1 MVLTLTIEIISR
13 ERAAPGARL
22 SEFGKTAPSGMSQKR
37 AREDD
42 AMKEKKDFDFIVI
55 GAGAAGCLLASRLSK
70 DPAVRVA
77 LIEAGPSDLD
87 FPVSVKTTLPIGNVF
102 LLPDAR
108 YNWQH
113 VYSGGPEV
121 NGRQIP
127 CPRGKLLGGCTSV
140 NGTVYMRGHPTDYDE
155 WAALG
160 NEGWGYQDVLA
171 YYKRHENYV
180 GQASGLHGSGGELD
194 VRKPRESNRLAHA
207 LIEAAIEGG
216 HQRND
221 DFNGARQDGFG
232 IFDLNQ
238 RGGVR
243 LSSSR
248 AFLHPVVRRSNL
260 RVFANTLVERINLQG
275 SRVAGVTIRRE
286 GKKEALV
293 ASAEVVLAAGTINS
307 PQLMM
312 LSGLGPADM
321 LRRHGIRVVED
332 LPGVGANLQD
342 HPTVSVAM
350 SNPGAESY
358 ALSWRTAPRI
368 AAAPLRYLFARSGML
383 ASNAAEAGGF
393 LHSREGLTRP
403 DLQMTFMVG
412 LKDNPRTLPRRHG
425 FVLHVAVLR
434 PATRGLLELA
444 SADPAARP
452 VINPHFLEDRADVDA
467 LIAGLKSARHI
478 LSMPAMA
485 RYSGA
490 ELSPGPGVKSDAE
503 LEAFIRAN
511 LATTYHPVGTCKM
524 GPRQDPMAVVDSR
537 LRVHGIS
544 GLRVADA
551 SIMPNIIGGNTSA
564 PSMMIGERA
573 AEFIVQDSNG
583 SSEGASRK
591 IPSGTAY
598 A

>member
-1 MVLTLTIEIISR
+1 MIAQDRT
-13 ERAAPGARL
+13 
-22 SEFGKTAPSGMSQKR
+22 
-37 AREDD
+37 
-42 AMKEKKDFDFIVI
+42 DFDFIVI
-55 GAGAAGCLLASRLSK
+55 GAGAAGCLLANRLSK
-70 DPAVRVA
+70 DPAARVA
-77 LIEAGPSDLD
+77 LIEAGPSDRH
-87 FPVSVKTTLPIGNVF
+87 FPVNVKTTLPIGNVF
-102 LLPDAR
+102 LLPHAR

-127 CPRGKLLGGCTSV
+127 CPRGKLFGGCTSV

-155 WAALG
+155 WGALG
-160 NEGWGYQDVLA
+160 NEGWDHQNVLA
-171 YYKRHENYV
+171 HYKRHENYV
-180 GQASGLHGSGGELD
+180 GEASNFHGAGGELD
-194 VRKPRESNRLAHA
+194 VQKPRESNPLAHA
-207 LIEAAIEGG
+207 LIAAAIEAG

-221 DFNGARQDGFG
+221 DFNGERQDGFG

-238 RGGVR
+238 RNGVR

-248 AFLHPVVRRSNL
+248 AFLHPALGRNNL
-260 RVFANTLVERINLQG
+260 RVFADTLVERVNLQG
-275 SRVAGVTIRRE
+275 SRATGITIRRE
-286 GKKEALV
+286 GKKQVLA
-293 ASAEVVLAAGTINS
+293 ASTEIILAAGTVNS
-307 PQLMM
+307 PQLLM
-312 LSGLGPADM
+312 LSGIGPADM
-321 LRRHGIRVVED
+321 LRRQGIDVVED

-358 ALSWRTAPRI
+358 ALSWRTAPR
-368 AAAPLRYLFARSGML
+368 AALAPLRYLFGRSGML

-393 LHSREGLTRP
+393 LHSRAGLARP

-434 PATRGLLELA
+434 PATRGRLELA

-452 VINPHFLEDRADVDA
+452 VMHPCFLGDRADVEA
-467 LIAGLKSARHI
+467 LISGLKQARHI
-478 LSMPAMA
+478 ISQPALT

-490 ELSPGPGVKSDAE
+490 ELSPGPAVKSNAE

-511 LATTYHPVGTCKM
+511 VATTYHPVGTCKM
-524 GPRQDPMAVVDSR
+524 GPQRDPMAVVDSR
-537 LRVHGIS
+537 LRVHGIT

-551 SIMPNIIGGNTSA
+551 SIMPNITGGNTSA
-564 PSMMIGERA
+564 PAMMIGERA
-573 AEFIVQDSNG
+573 AEFVMQDS
-583 SSEGASRK
+583 SSHAANSSSKLRSVAG
-591 IPSGTAY
+591 GAY

>member
-1 MVLTLTIEIISR
+1 MK
-13 ERAAPGARL
+13 AR
-22 SEFGKTAPSGMSQKR
+22 
-37 AREDD
+37 
-42 AMKEKKDFDFIVI
+42 KDFDFIVV
-55 GAGAAGCLLASRLSK
+55 GAGAAGCLLANRLSK
-70 DPAVRVA
+70 DPAVHVA

-87 FPVSVKTTLPIGNVF
+87 FPVNVKTTLPIGNVF

-127 CPRGKLLGGCTSV
+127 CPRGKLFGGCTSV

-180 GQASGLHGSGGELD
+180 GQASGFHGSGGELD
-194 VRKPRESNRLAHA
+194 VRKPRENNRLAHA
-207 LIEAAIEGG
+207 LIEAAVEGG

-221 DFNGARQDGFG
+221 DFNGARQHGFG

-248 AFLHPVVRRSNL
+248 AFLHPVLRRSNL
-260 RVFANTLVERINLQG
+260 RVFADTLVERINLQG
-275 SRVAGVTIRRE
+275 SRVVGVTIRHE
-286 GKKEALV
+286 GKKEILI
-293 ASAEVVLAAGTINS
+293 ASTEVVLAAGTVNS

-321 LRRHGIRVVED
+321 LRRHGIRVVAD

-342 HPTVSVAM
+342 HPTVSVAT

-358 ALSWRTAPRI
+358 ALSWRTAPRV

-393 LHSREGLTRP
+393 LYSREGLTRP

-434 PATRGLLELA
+434 PATRGRLELA

-452 VINPHFLEDRADVDA
+452 VMNPHFLEDRADVDA
-467 LIAGLKSARHI
+467 LVAGLKNARRI

-490 ELSPGPGVKSDAE
+490 ELSPGPGVRSDAE
-503 LEAFIRAN
+503 LETFIRAN
-511 LATTYHPVGTCKM
+511 VATTYHPVGTCKM
-524 GPRQDPMAVVDSR
+524 GPQHDPMAVVDSR
-537 LRVHGIS
+537 LRVHGIM

-573 AEFIVQDSNG
+573 AEFIVQDSKG
-583 SSEGASRK
+583 IAEGASWN
-591 IPSGTAY
+591 IPTGTAY

>member
-1 MVLTLTIEIISR
+1 
-13 ERAAPGARL
+13 
-22 SEFGKTAPSGMSQKR
+22 
-37 AREDD
+37 
-42 AMKEKKDFDFIVI
+42 MKAGNDFDFIVV
-55 GAGAAGCLLASRLSK
+55 GAGAAGCLLANRLSK

-77 LIEAGPSDLD
+77 LIEAGPSDLA
-87 FPVSVKTTLPIGNVF
+87 FPVNVKTTLPIGNVF

-127 CPRGKLLGGCTSV
+127 CPRGKLFGGCTSV

-160 NEGWGYQDVLA
+160 NEGWSYQDVLA
-171 YYKRHENYV
+171 HYKRHENYLS
-180 GQASGLHGSGGELD
+180 GASGFHGSGGELD
-194 VRKPRESNRLAHA
+194 VGKPRENNRLAHA
-207 LIEAAIEGG
+207 LIEAAVEAG

-221 DFNGARQDGFG
+221 DFNGARQQGFG

-260 RVFANTLVERINLQG
+260 RVFADTLVERINLQG
-275 SRVAGVTIRRE
+275 SRAVGVTIRRDGE
-286 GKKEALV
+286 REILS
-293 ASAEVVLAAGTINS
+293 ASTEVVLAAGTVNS
-307 PQLMM
+307 PQLML
-312 LSGLGPADM
+312 LSGLGPADA
-321 LRRHGIRVVED
+321 LRRHGIRVAAD

-358 ALSWRTAPRI
+358 ALSWRTAPRV
-368 AAAPLRYLFARSGML
+368 AAAPLRYLLARSGML

-393 LHSREGLTRP
+393 LYSREGLARP

-434 PATRGLLELA
+434 PATRGRLELA

-452 VINPHFLEDRADVDA
+452 VMNPRFLEHRADVDA
-467 LIAGLKSARHI
+467 LIAGLKNARNI

-485 RYSGA
+485 RYAGA
-490 ELSPGPGVKSDAE
+490 ELSPGPGVRSDAE

-511 LATTYHPVGTCKM
+511 VATTYHPVGTCKM
-524 GPRQDPMAVVDSR
+524 GPRHDPLAVVDSR
-537 LRVHGIS
+537 LRVHGIA

-564 PSMMIGERA
+564 PAMMIGERA
-573 AEFIVQDSNG
+573 AEFIVQDCKG
-583 SSEGASRK
+583 ITEDAGRK
-591 IPSGTAY
+591 ISSGTAY

>member
-1 MVLTLTIEIISR
+1 
-13 ERAAPGARL
+13 
-22 SEFGKTAPSGMSQKR
+22 MSQNDR
-37 AREDD
+37 GRSFAVNTAQDGR
-42 AMKEKKDFDFIVI
+42 DFDFIVI
-55 GAGAAGCLLASRLSK
+55 GAGAAGCLLANRLSK
-70 DPAVRVA
+70 DPAARVA
-77 LIEAGPSDLD
+77 LIEAGPSDLN
-87 FPVSVKTTLPIGNVF
+87 FPVNVKTTLPIGNVF

-113 VYSGGPEV
+113 VYHGGPEV

-127 CPRGKLLGGCTSV
+127 CPRGKLFGGCTSV

-160 NEGWGYQDVLA
+160 NEGWGYEDVLA
-171 YYKRHENYV
+171 CYKRHENY
-180 GQASGLHGSGGELD
+180 AAEPLHLHGAGGELD
-194 VRKPRESNRLAHA
+194 VRKPRENNRLAHG
-207 LIEAAIEGG
+207 LIEAAVEAG
-216 HQRND
+216 HRRND

-232 IFDLNQ
+232 MFDLNQ
-238 RGGVR
+238 RNGVR

-248 AFLHPVVRRSNL
+248 AFLHPVLHRSNL
-260 RVFANTLVERINLQG
+260 RVYADTMVERINLRG
-275 SRVAGVTIRRE
+275 SRVVGVTIRRE
-286 GKKEALV
+286 GKKETLV
-293 ASAEVVLAAGTINS
+293 ASTEVVLCAGTVNS
-307 PQLMM
+307 PQLLM
-312 LSGLGPADM
+312 LSGLGPADI

-358 ALSWRTAPRI
+358 ALSWRTAPR
-368 AAAPLRYLFARSGML
+368 AALAPLRYLFARKGML

-393 LHSREGLTRP
+393 LHSRAGLTRP

-434 PATRGLLELA
+434 PKTRGRLELA
-444 SADPAARP
+444 SADPTARP
-452 VINPHFLEDRADVDA
+452 VMYPHFLEDRADIEA
-467 LIAGLKSARHI
+467 LILGLKEARHI
-478 LSMPAMA
+478 ISMPAMA

-490 ELSPGPGVKSDAE
+490 ELSPGPGVKSDAD

-511 LATTYHPVGTCKM
+511 VATTYHPVGTCKM
-524 GPRQDPMAVVDSR
+524 APKGDPMAVVDSR
-537 LRVHGIS
+537 LCVHGIT

-564 PSMMIGERA
+564 PSMMIGDRA
-573 AEFIVQDSNG
+573 AEFIIQDNKGTTGRAGRAIPISG
-583 SSEGASRK
+583 GA
-591 IPSGTAY
+591 AY